1 MHVTTAGLDAT
12 GLCKSYGSRLV
23 LDGLSLSVGAGEVL
37 GLLGPNGAGKTTTLL
52 ILATLLRPD
61 AGEIHIAGL
70 SPKSDRDLLRRK
82 LGFVPQS
89 TALYPSLNGLQ
100 NLELFAR
107 LHGIRK
113 REALREGWRMLREVD
128 LADRAGDPVSVLSGG
143 MQRRLNLACGLVHR
157 PSVLL
162 LDEPA
167 IGVDPQSREQI
178 LLTVR
183 RMADAGAAVI
193 YSTHYMEEV
202 ERICDRVVLIDRGR
216 VVADGTVA
224 ALIALAGRRPRMRIA
239 FRDAAPR
246 GWLDGLSGVKL
257 FHSDCAGNVA
267 LELTSLAQV
276 SELLEQARQSGAEV
290 REFSVQSPN
299 LSDAFIALTGHA
311 LRDPRPESD

>member
-1 MHVTTAGLDAT
+1 MRAATASLDAT
-12 GLCKSYGSRLV
+12 GLCKSYGPRLV
-23 LDGLSLSVGAGEVL
+23 LDGVSLSVGAGEVV

-52 ILATLLRPD
+52 ILAMLLRPD
-61 AGEIHIAGL
+61 AGELRIAGL
-70 SPKSDRDLLRRK
+70 SPESGGDLLRRK
-82 LGFVPQS
+82 LGFVPQA

-113 REALREGWRMLREVD
+113 QEARRECLRMLQEVG
-128 LADRAGDPVSVLSGG
+128 LADRASDPVSVLSGG

-157 PSVLL
+157 PAVLL

-202 ERICDRVVLIDRGR
+202 ERLCDRVLLIDHGR

-224 ALIALAGRRPRMRIA
+224 SLIALAGHRPRMEIT
-239 FRDAAPR
+239 FQDAAPP

-257 FHSDCAGNVA
+257 SHCNSEGKVA

-276 SELLEQARQSGAEV
+276 SELLERARRSGAEV
-290 REFSVQSPN
+290 REFSVHNPN
-299 LSDAFIALTGHA
+299 LSDAFIDLTGHS

>member
-1 MHVTTAGLDAT
+1 MRAATASLDAT
-12 GLCKSYGSRLV
+12 GLCKSYGPRLV
-23 LDGLSLSVGAGEVL
+23 LDGVSLSVGAGEVV

-52 ILATLLRPD
+52 ILAMLLRPD
-61 AGEIHIAGL
+61 AGELRIAGL
-70 SPKSDRDLLRRK
+70 SPESGGDLLRRK
-82 LGFVPQS
+82 LGFVPQA

-100 NLELFAR
+100 R
-107 LHGIRK
+107 
-113 REALREGWRMLREVD
+113 RECLRMLQEVG
-128 LADRAGDPVSVLSGG
+128 LADRASDPVSVLSGG

-157 PSVLL
+157 PAVLL

-202 ERICDRVVLIDRGR
+202 ERLCDRVLLIDHGR

-224 ALIALAGRRPRMRIA
+224 SLIALAGHRPRMEIT
-239 FRDAAPR
+239 FQDAAPP

-257 FHSDCAGNVA
+257 SHCNSEGKVA

-276 SELLEQARQSGAEV
+276 SELLERARRSGAEV
-290 REFSVQSPN
+290 REFSVHNPN
-299 LSDAFIALTGHA
+299 LSDAFIDLTGHS